1 MWKRLDPAGL
11 AAAVSC
17 LVYEP
22 RREEGGRQP
31 AMPTGDVIAAHDE
44 MVRLWSEL
52 EDLESEYSVTPTA
65 FPDAGLAWP
74 MHRWAGGQRLET
86 VLRDTDLAAGD
97 FVRRCKQL
105 VDLLDQ
111 IADAA
116 PEPALRTTA
125 RRAVDAVLRGVVAAD
140 RID

>member
-1 MWKRLDPAGL
+1 
-11 AAAVSC
+11 
-17 LVYEP
+17 
-22 RREEGGRQP
+22 
-31 AMPTGDVIAAHDE
+31 MPTGDVIAAHDE

-52 EDLESEYSVTPTA
+52 EDLETEYSVTPTA

-74 MHRWAGGQRLET
+74 MYRWAGGQRLET

-111 IADAA
+111 IATVAD
-116 PEPALRTTA
+116 PAMRRTA
-125 RRAVDAVLRGVVAAD
+125 RRAVDGLRRGVVAYSAGSSTAA
-140 RID
+140 